1 MVTRKDVAQK
11 AGVSPSTVSR
21 VINKNGY
28 VALEVRER
36 IEAAIA
42 ELNYIPNRAAQNLRT
57 RSYKQIACISPS
69 ISNSFFSEMF
79 MGIEGMAIEYGYSL
93 SLYNITKKKH
103 PYIKQVLEGPY
114 DGIILLG
121 SQELTM
127 VEDILEITKKM
138 PLVTYWDRIER
149 MDIPLKAQIP
159 HVYIDLKKV
168 MRQSVEY
175 LITNG
180 HKEIVFLGHYY
191 NEESNSNPRYKG
203 YEMAMKEHR
212 LPIKDYYKIFI
223 EMYEDKLTT
232 GYDAIKMLLD
242 RGYYFT
248 AVAASNDLLAAGAIR
263 AIIESGKKVPQDVS
277 VIGVDNIELA
287 KIVTP
292 TLTTMNIP
300 KKEIGRMLVQQLM
313 DQIQNESTMAKSI
326 EVEVRLK
333 ERESVKNLIIS

>member
-21 VINKNGY
+21 VINNNGY
-28 VALEVRER
+28 VALEARKR

-57 RSYKQIACISPS
+57 KSYKQIACISPS

-79 MGIEGMAIEYGYSL
+79 MGIEEMAIECGYSL
-93 SLYNITKKKH
+93 SLYNITKRNRN
-103 PYIKQVLEGPY
+103 YLKQVVEGPY
-114 DGIILLG
+114 DGVILLA
-121 SQELTM
+121 SHELIM
-127 VEDILEITKKM
+127 IKDFLENIQNM
-138 PLVTYWDRIER
+138 PLSIYWDRI
-149 MDIPLKAQIP
+149 DKINIPRKAEIP
-159 HVYIDLKKV
+159 HVYVDLKKV
-168 MRQSVEY
+168 MRQSVDY

-180 HKEIVFLGHYY
+180 HKEILFLGHYY
-191 NEESNSNPRYKG
+191 QQERSSNPRYQG
-203 YEMAMKEHR
+203 YEMAMKEHH
-212 LPIKDYYKIFI
+212 LPIKDYYQIFV

-232 GYDAIKMLLD
+232 GYEAIKMLLD
-242 RGYYFT
+242 KGKNFT

-263 AIIESGKKVPQDVS
+263 AIIESGKKVPEDIS
-277 VIGVDNIELA
+277 VIGIDNIELA

-313 DQIQNESTMAKSI
+313 DQIHNESTMEQSI
-326 EVEVRLK
+326 EAEVMLK
-333 ERESVKNLIIS
+333 ERESVKSLIKF

>member
-1 MVTRKDVAQK
+1 MVTRKDVALK
-11 AGVSPSTVSR
+11 AGVSPSTISR
-21 VINKNGY
+21 VINNSGY
-28 VALEVRER
+28 VALEARKR

-57 RSYKQIACISPS
+57 KSYKQIACILPS

-79 MGIEGMAIEYGYSL
+79 MGIEEMALEVGYSL
-93 SLYNITKKKH
+93 SLYNMTKKKRNH
-103 PYIKQVLEGPY
+103 LKQVLEGPY
-114 DGIILLG
+114 DGMILLS

-127 VEDILEITKKM
+127 IKDILEITKKM
-138 PLVTYWDRIER
+138 PLVTYWDQIEKIN
-149 MDIPLKAQIP
+149 IPLEAEIP

-180 HKEIVFLGHYY
+180 HKEILFLGHYY
-191 NEESNSNPRYKG
+191 HNERNSNPRYKG
-203 YEMAMKEHR
+203 YEMAMKEHH

-232 GYDAIKMLLD
+232 GYETIKMLID
-242 RGYYFT
+242 EGQYFT

-263 AIIESGKKVPQDVS
+263 AIIESGKKVPEDIS

-313 DQIQNESTMAKSI
+313 DQIRNESTIEKSI
-326 EVEVRLK
+326 EVEVMLK
-333 ERESVKNLIIS
+333 KRESVKKLII

>member
-1 MVTRKDVAQK
+1 MATRKDVAQK

-21 VINKNGY
+21 VINNNGY
-28 VALEVRER
+28 VALEARKR

-42 ELNYIPNRAAQNLRT
+42 ELNYIPNRAAQNLRAK
-57 RSYKQIACISPS
+57 SYKQIACISPS

-79 MGIEGMAIEYGYSL
+79 MGIEEMAIECGYSL

-114 DGIILLG
+114 DGIILLA

-127 VEDILEITKKM
+127 IQDILEITKKM
-138 PLVTYWDRIER
+138 PLVTYWDRIDH
-149 MDIPLKAQIP
+149 MNIPRKAEIP
-159 HVYIDLKKV
+159 HIYIDLKKV

-180 HKEIVFLGHYY
+180 HKEILFLGHYY
-191 NEESNSNPRYKG
+191 NKEKESNPRYNG
-203 YEMAMKEHR
+203 YELAMKEHD
-212 LPIKDYYKIFI
+212 LPIKDYYRNFI

-232 GYDAIKMLLD
+232 GYEAIKMVLD
-242 RGYYFT
+242 KGQYFT

-263 AIIESGKKVPQDVS
+263 AIIESGKKVPEDIS

-300 KKEIGRMLVQQLM
+300 KKEIGRMLVQQLL
-313 DQIQNESTMAKSI
+313 DQLQNEKTIEKSI
-326 EVEVRLK
+326 EVEAMLK
-333 ERESVKNLIIS
+333 ERESVKNLLI